1 MGASAGE
8 KKVAI
13 KAVTIIDASDRLGV
27 TINRVQAL
35 IREGQ
40 LERYSPPEVYGPGRR
55 PFVTLASLK
64 KYIEKKDKADAE
76 RLREDR

>member
-1 MGASAGE
+1 MKHGMGASTGE

-40 LERYSPPEVYGPGRR
+40 LQRYSPP
-55 PFVTLASLK
+55 
-64 KYIEKKDKADAE
+64 
-76 RLREDR
+76 